1 MALPGDDLFLE
12 QQLGD
17 FLYIFAVFSQQL
29 RGSAMRITCPQTLV
43 SNAERRSL
51 AYVIIFR
58 TSRSSISAVFSLKGL
73 VQLSRAPSRPP

>member
-1 MALPGDDLFLE
+1 MASPGNDLFLK

-29 RGSAMRITCPQTLV
+29 RRPGMRVTCPQMLV
-43 SNAERRSL
+43 GSARLRV
-51 AYVIIFR
+51 ATYVIIFR
-58 TSRSSISAVFSLKGL
+58 TSRSSISAVFSLNGL